1 MKISVVVPTY
11 NRKELIRKNVEALLA
26 QDYPKSD
33 YEVLICDDGSNDGTE
48 KMMAEYVRRGGLPK
62 LRYFR
67 RKNQGPASARNL
79 GIANATGEI
88 IAFTDDDCEVDP
100 DWLTQIAESFSEN
113 LDIVGV
119 GGVTYS
125 IPEKITPFTHQI
137 ENKEPWS
144 FPTCNIAY
152 SKKLLDQIGG
162 FDPRFPFTNEDAD
175 ISWRI
180 ESIGKVVHNP
190 KMSVLHAPRASSFM
204 KELKAIRYLGSE
216 FVLQKKMP
224 DEYKKRKV
232 NPYREIIYV
241 HGLKIGLKRLVKHR
255 RWILKNPLV
264 YLEFLLMIILQ
275 RLYLL
280 FCLLPKWI
288 AGNL

>member
-11 NRKELIRKNVEALLA
+11 NRAPLLKNNIEALLR

-33 YEVLICDDGSNDGTE
+33 YEILICDDGSKDNTKELVEGYI
-48 KMMAEYVRRGGLPK
+48 AENKLPRIK
-62 LRYFR
+62 YLTQ
-67 RKNQGPASARNL
+67 KNQGPAAVRNL
-79 GIANATGEI
+79 GIRNATADI

-100 DWLTQIAESFSEN
+100 DWLSQIAASFSK
-113 LDIVGV
+113 DGGIVGV

-125 IPEKITPFTHQI
+125 VPARITPFTHQI

-152 SKKLLDQIGG
+152 RSDLLETLGG

-190 KMSVLHAPRASSFM
+190 KMRVLHPPRPSSFI
-204 KELKAIRYLGSE
+204 KELRSIRFLGSE
-216 FVLQKKMP
+216 FVLRNKMP
-224 DEYKKRKV
+224 EEYKKRKIS
-232 NPYREIIYV
+232 PYREILYV
-241 HGLKIGLKRLVKHR
+241 HGIKIGLKRLIKHSK
-255 RWILKNPLV
+255 WILRNPFV
-264 YLEFLLMIILQ
+264 YLEFLFMLILQ

-280 FCLLPKWI
+280 WLLPQWI
-288 AGNL
+288 FNSK